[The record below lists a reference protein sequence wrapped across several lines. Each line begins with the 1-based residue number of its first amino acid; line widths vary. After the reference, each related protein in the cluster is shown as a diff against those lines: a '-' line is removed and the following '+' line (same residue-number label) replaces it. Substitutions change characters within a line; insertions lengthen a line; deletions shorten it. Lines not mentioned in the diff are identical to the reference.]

1 MIKMENNITFK
12 FNDNANTLEEG
23 LNVSAEQFN
32 NLKTKLAE
40 IDQKIIND
48 ITENSNISL
57 IRIIETISNNELSK
71 EELILAFG
79 MITFSELKAQYE
91 QKDLFKEFENLV
103 GSQEDIN
110 DEDGFT
116 YEELTE
122 ENDN

>member
-1 MIKMENNITFK
+1 MENNITFK

>member
-23 LNVSAEQFN
+23 LNVSTEQFN